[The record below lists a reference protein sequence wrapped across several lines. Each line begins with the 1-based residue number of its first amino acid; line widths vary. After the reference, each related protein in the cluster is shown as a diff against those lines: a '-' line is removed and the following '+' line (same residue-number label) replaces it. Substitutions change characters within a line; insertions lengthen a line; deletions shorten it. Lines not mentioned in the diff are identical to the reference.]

1 MLKTREQRAIT
12 LIALVITIIVMV
24 ILAGV
29 AISLTLKD
37 NGIFSKAKMAVNEY
51 KRAEEEEKN
60 EIEDAYGEIMLATGD
75 DAKVT
80 ISMKDLNTL
89 IKNKIAEAT
98 PDYANGQEITFTNK
112 TYTAEN
118 DGYIQ
123 LRFNYTAGVSDVN
136 DALYINERLVFYNCA
151 SVVWQNP
158 CTPIFQVKKGDVI
171 RYTNRAQQVFG
182 TYYPYR

>member
-1 MLKTREQRAIT
+1 MI
-12 LIALVITIIVMV
+12 

-37 NGIFSKAKMAVNEY
+37 NGIFLKAKMARNEY
-51 KRAEEEEKN
+51 QKSAEEEKN
-60 EIEDAYGEIMLATGD
+60 EIDDAYGEIMLATND
-75 DAKVT
+75 DAKIT
-80 ISMKDLNTL
+80 MSMKDLNTL

-98 PDYANGQEITFTNK
+98 PDYANGQEITFTNS
-112 TYTAEN
+112 TYTVEN

-136 DALYINERLVFYNCA
+136 DALYINARLVFNNAA